1 MERLIELTSRKAA
14 LRFGLTG
21 KGVVAI
27 GMDADLV
34 VLEEG
39 EREIRVG
46 ELHTAVDYSPYEG
59 MTLKAWPLATVCG
72 GVVVFQEG
80 EFPNDEFRGE
90 LLNNRFRRVTSDA

>member
-1 MERLIELTSRKAA
+1 
-14 LRFGLTG
+14 
-21 KGVVAI
+21 
-27 GMDADLV
+27 MDADLV